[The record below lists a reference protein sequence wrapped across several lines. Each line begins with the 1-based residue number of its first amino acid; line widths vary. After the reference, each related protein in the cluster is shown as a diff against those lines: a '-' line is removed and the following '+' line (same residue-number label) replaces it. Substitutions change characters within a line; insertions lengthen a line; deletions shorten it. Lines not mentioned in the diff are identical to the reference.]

1 MVMEALLDAPKYNE
15 AVKSAEQAFIRQVH
29 LDDMGQKILSDFT
42 KLSPTAAW
50 VGGAAGVSFRVY
62 RDKQLQ
68 YRYRN
73 MSTTIRQNLIYLE
86 YKWTIY

>member
-1 MVMEALLDAPKYNE
+1 MVMEALLDAPKYND
-15 AVKSAEQAFIRQVH
+15 AVKTAEQAFIRQVH
-29 LDDMGQKILSDFT
+29 LDDMGQKILNDFA

-50 VGGAAGVSFRVY
+50 IGGAAGASVKAY

-73 MSTTIRQNLIYLE
+73 ISTTIRQNLIYLE
-86 YKWTIY
+86 YKWTMY